1 VLRGGTL
8 TLTGISTGIIIN
20 PTPMSIRT
28 APPPRLI
35 RLFPARVI
43 ARATGAN
50 VRTAERWRAGQAP
63 QARYRDRIGELGAI
77 LDLLGRGMTDAAKR
91 DWLEAPNTHL
101 RWARP
106 IERLADGD
114 FDAVRAAAESYLVG
128 DYV

>member
-1 VLRGGTL
+1 MAAFRA
-8 TLTGISTGIIIN
+8 
-20 PTPMSIRT
+20 

-35 RLFPARVI
+35 RLFPARFI

-63 QARYRDRIGELGAI
+63 QERYRNRIGELQAI
-77 LDLLGRGMTDAAKR
+77 LDLLGRGMTDRAKR
-91 DWLEAPNTHL
+91 DWLEAPNAAL

-106 IERLADGD
+106 VERLADGD
-114 FDAVRAAAESYLVG
+114 FDAVRDAAESYLVG